1 MIKVLISDDERNVGE
16 LMDALSA
23 FGDLGTSLQE
33 IMGDDK
39 DASCKVELKGKNN
52 ASINIPTMNLS
63 DPEVMKGLFEKSKK
77 KPKKRRGEISEAIN
91 YINKYYKEKITLEEL
106 AYNCDFNPNYFCEM
120 FKEETGKNFS
130 KYLMDIRMTHAKMLL
145 RSTRKPVYE
154 IADDVGYQDA
164 RFFSQQFRKA
174 VGLKPSQYRELMR
187 VPEKTHS
194 VVTI

>member
-1 MIKVLISDDERNVGE
+1 
-16 LMDALSA
+16 
-23 FGDLGTSLQE
+23 
-33 IMGDDK
+33 
-39 DASCKVELKGKNN
+39 
-52 ASINIPTMNLS
+52 
-63 DPEVMKGLFEKSKK
+63 
-77 KPKKRRGEISEAIN
+77 
-91 YINKYYKEKITLEEL
+91 
-106 AYNCDFNPNYFCEM
+106 M